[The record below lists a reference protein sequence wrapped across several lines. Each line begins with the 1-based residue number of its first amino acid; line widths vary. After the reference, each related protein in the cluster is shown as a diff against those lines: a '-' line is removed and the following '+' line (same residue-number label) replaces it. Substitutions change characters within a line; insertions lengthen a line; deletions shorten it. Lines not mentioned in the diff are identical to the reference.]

1 MATVTTRKK
10 NKGTT
15 SLQRLEADRLL
26 EAWRKKYANKLKGW
40 DAVKAIRE
48 LRDGK
53 RYT

>member
-15 SLQRLEADRLL
+15 SLQRMDAHRSL
-26 EAWRKKYANKLKGW
+26 EAWRKKYARKLKGW
-40 DAVKAIRE
+40 NAVKAIRN

-53 RYT
+53 QST

>member
-1 MATVTTRKK
+1 MAIVTTRKK
-10 NKGTT
+10 NKGAT

-26 EAWRKKYANKLKGW
+26 GAWRKKYARKLKGW

-53 RYT
+53 RHT